1 MTHIFAV
8 FELVSRLDGQ
18 QAGRR
23 ASSVFAM
30 LFFGRIESQLAC
42 LLAALLITAPLSSH
56 AQKPVI
62 APLAAAEGSRP
73 PAPWRSVGLPRDK
86 APLAQIDIASIGG
99 ERVLRLQTDRSYG
112 TLVHELKDVPAA
124 DAVLRWRW
132 RLDRPVADADLRK
145 KEGDDAALKVCVMFD
160 MPLDRV
166 PFVER
171 NLLRLARST
180 TSELLP
186 AATVCYVFDP
196 QLAEGVEL
204 PNAYTRRVRSIILSG
219 RGAALA
225 QWSAQE
231 RKVGADFLKLFGD
244 ESRTV
249 PAIAAIVVG
258 ADADNTGGSS
268 LAYLADL
275 ALEP

>member
-1 MTHIFAV
+1 MPRHKPRFLLLPGWANLFVGVLLSAGLLGSAIA
-8 FELVSRLDGQ
+8 Q
-18 QAGRR
+18 QP
-23 ASSVFAM
+23 
-30 LFFGRIESQLAC
+30 
-42 LLAALLITAPLSSH
+42 LLAPL
-56 AQKPVI
+56 V
-62 APLAAAEGSRP
+62 AAEGSKP
-73 PAPWRSVGLPRDK
+73 PPPWRAVGLPRDK
-86 APLAQIDIASIGG
+86 APLAQIDVASVGG
-99 ERVLRLQTDRSYG
+99 GRALRLQTDRSYG

-124 DAVLRWRW
+124 DATLRWRW
-132 RLDRPVADADLRK
+132 RLDQPIANADLRK

-171 NLLRLARST
+171 SLLRLARAT

-196 QLAEGVEL
+196 QLAESTEL
-204 PNAYTRRVRSIILSG
+204 PNAYTRRVRSIIVSG
-219 RGAALA
+219 RGAALS
-225 QWSAQE
+225 QWSAHE

-258 ADADNTGGSS
+258 ADADNTGGTS
-268 LAYLADL
+268 LGYLADL